1 MDLEPEHEEL
11 LASIVEAAR
20 DLPREEQA
28 WYVSQNFGGAT
39 LHGPGTDQRVVAD
52 DVYYLRDAGL
62 LRATSHDKH
71 GFAFRVAPAGL
82 RYYARMKQRDGG
94 SMQRQEAEVQRF
106 LNGEAFRTAYPLA
119 FARWTEAEALLW
131 SADSEREFT
140 TVGHKAREAMQ
151 EFATEVVQRY
161 QPANA
166 DANPT
171 AVNRRLGA
179 VIAMLLPSL
188 GEARATLLKALGDYS
203 EATLGVIQRQEHG
216 GQKEGHQLT
225 WQDARRVVFHTASV
239 MYEFA
244 ISLEDTTS

>member
-1 MDLEPEHEEL
+1 MDLEPEHEDL
-11 LASIVEAAR
+11 LAGIVEASR
-20 DLPREEQA
+20 DVPRDEQE
-28 WYVSQNFGGAT
+28 WFLKELMGGAK
-39 LHGPGTDQRVVAD
+39 LEGPDGQHDVIAD

-62 LRATSHDKH
+62 LREIKSGPSWLT
-71 GFAFRVAPAGL
+71 FRIAQEGL
-82 RYYARMKQRDGG
+82 RYYAQMKQRDGEPV
-94 SMQRQEAEVQRF
+94 QRQEAEVQRF
-106 LNGEAFRTAYPLA
+106 LNGEAFRAAYPVA
-119 FARWTEAEALLW
+119 SARWAEAETLLW
-131 SADSEREFT
+131 GADGEREFT

-161 QPANA
+161 QPPDA
-166 DANPT
+166 DENPA

-188 GEARATLLKALGDYS
+188 GDARATLLKALGAYS

-244 ISLEDTTS
+244 ISFEDAES

>member
-1 MDLEPEHEEL
+1 VDLEPEHEDL
-11 LASIVEAAR
+11 LARLVEASR
-20 DLPREEQA
+20 DVPRENQE
-28 WYVSQNFGGAT
+28 WFMTDLMGGAKLQGPDG
-39 LHGPGTDQRVVAD
+39 LHDVIAD

-62 LRATSHDKH
+62 LRRIDSDRDWL
-71 GFAFRVAPAGL
+71 AFRIAPAGL
-82 RYYARMKQRDGG
+82 TYYARMKQRNGEPLE
-94 SMQRQEAEVQRF
+94 RQEAEVHRF
-106 LNGEAFRTAYPLA
+106 LNGQAFRAAYPLA
-119 FARWTEAEALLW
+119 FARWAEAETLLW
-131 SADSEREFT
+131 GADSEREFT

-161 QPANA
+161 QPA
-166 DANPT
+166 DVDLNPT

-188 GEARATLLKALGDYS
+188 GDARATLLKALGDYS
-203 EATLGVIQRQEHG
+203 EATLRVIQRQEHG

-244 ISLEDTTS
+244 ISFEDTES

>member
-1 MDLEPEHEEL
+1 MDLEPEHEVL
-11 LASIVEAAR
+11 LGHLVESSR
-20 DLPREEQA
+20 DLPREKRE
-28 WYVSQNFGGAT
+28 WFLTESMGGAKLQAPDG
-39 LHGPGTDQRVVAD
+39 LHDVVAD

-62 LRATSHDKH
+62 LREIDSGSDWLT
-71 GFAFRVAPAGL
+71 FRIAPAGL
-82 RYYARMKQRDGG
+82 TYYAQMKQAIGEPL
-94 SMQRQEAEVQRF
+94 QRQEAEVQRF
-106 LNGEAFRTAYPLA
+106 INGEAFRAAYPRA
-119 FARWTEAEALLW
+119 FARWAEAETLLW
-131 SADSEREFT
+131 GADSEREFT

-161 QPANA
+161 QPADA

-188 GEARATLLKALGDYS
+188 GDARVTLLKALGDYS

-216 GQKEGHQLT
+216 GQREGHQLT

-244 ISLEDTTS
+244 ISFEDTES

>member
-1 MDLEPEHEEL
+1 VDLEPEHEEL

-20 DLPREEQA
+20 DLPREEQT
-28 WYVSQNFGGAT
+28 WYVSRHFNGAT
-39 LHGPGTDQRVVAD
+39 LHGPGTDHRVVAD

-62 LRATSHDKH
+62 LRATSRDKH
-71 GFAFRVAPAGL
+71 GFAFRVSPAGL
-82 RYYARMKQRDGG
+82 RYYAQMKSAGG
-94 SMQRQEAEVQRF
+94 EPLQRQEAEVQRF
-106 LNGEAFRTAYPLA
+106 LNGEAFRTAHPLA
-119 FARWTEAEALLW
+119 FARWSEAEALLW
-131 SADSEREFT
+131 GADSEREFT

-151 EFATEVVQRY
+151 EFATEVVHRY
-161 QPANA
+161 QPADA
-166 DANPT
+166 DPNPT

-188 GEARATLLKALGDYS
+188 GDARARLLKALGDYS
-203 EATLGVIQRQEHG
+203 EATLEVIQRQEHG

-244 ISLEDTTS
+244 ISFEDTAS